1 MKPSDVQPPA
11 HGTAGADL
19 GLLSR
24 TGPEAPP
31 DLATS
36 PVDEPTDLLPTITP
50 RRVPPPPP
58 RVAAR
63 AVIVY
68 EPQPRR
74 SWGLWVFTGLLVALT
89 VGVVLGQTAAFRPVS
104 RAASAAQTEPLPTYV
119 TPPAPPPAVTEPLG
133 AATTATIEVGG
144 AAALLQVRTADLG
157 PLLFSAAAPAGGPMP
172 GLERTRR
179 GPRLTVGTHTELLLN
194 TKVRWTLRLTGRFG
208 AEQVDLRGGGVARI
222 ELTGDSPDA
231 TLDLPRPAGTVP
243 LRVTGRLGKL
253 QIRAAAPV
261 RVKLGRGAA
270 TATMDGT
277 QQRSIRAGA
286 TLNGKG
292 WRSAD
297 ERYDVTASKRIDTVL
312 VDRTP

>member
-1 MKPSDVQPPA
+1 MRPTDLEQ
-11 HGTAGADL
+11 ADL

-31 DLATS
+31 DLAAA

-50 RRVPPPPP
+50 RRMPPPPPP

-104 RAASAAQTEPLPTYV
+104 RAASAAQVEPLPTYV
-119 TPPAPPPAVTEPLG
+119 TPPAPPPVVTEPLG
-133 AATTATIEVGG
+133 TATAATIEVGG
-144 AAALLQVRTADLG
+144 AAALLQVRAAGLG
-157 PLLFSAAAPAGGPMP
+157 PVLFSATAPAGGPAP

-179 GPRLTVGTHTELLLN
+179 GPKLTVGTHTELLLN
-194 TKVRWTLRLTGRFG
+194 AKVRWTLRLTGQFG
-208 AEQVDLRGGGVARI
+208 AEQIDLRSGKLARI

-231 TLDLPRPAGTVP
+231 ALDLPRPAGTVP
-243 LRVTGRLGKL
+243 LRVTGKVGKL
-253 QIRAAAPV
+253 QIRAQDPV
-261 RVKLGRGAA
+261 RVKLGKGAA
-270 TATMDGT
+270 AATIDGKA
-277 QQRSIRAGA
+277 QRGVRDGA
-286 TLNGKG
+286 ALTGKG
-292 WRSAD
+292 WRPAKQ
-297 ERYDVTASKRIDTVL
+297 RYDVTAAQRIDSVT
-312 VDRTP
+312 VDRVP